1 MHALTSSDDPAPRAD
16 ATPEDATGPA
26 PAPAL
31 TSAAERVARAR
42 EALRAAEERTGARSL
57 SVVPAAE
64 VATRLGSVDAGRRS
78 ARPTSVPVTTPP
90 AALSPTASPHTPSSH
105 IASSRT
111 APSPTALS
119 PTALSPT
126 TLSHTTLSSVVP
138 APAGPAEQG
147 EPAVPA
153 DAPAPL
159 HAVDTIISTE
169 RPPLPVPDELLPL
182 LPAGLRR
189 GITVQVDGST
199 SVLLALL
206 SEASRAGSWAAVVGA
221 PSIGLLAVA
230 QAGIDLSRLVLVP
243 APGAQA
249 APALAAL
256 LDGMDIVVVGPEVSL
271 LRADRR
277 RLVARARERAS
288 VIVSLRPWEGAHMTL
303 AAERTRWSG
312 LGAGSGRLSS
322 RELTVTRTDR
332 AQGITYRHTVT
343 LPFARPAS
351 TAPGV
356 VAPAPVAAPLAAPV
370 TAPDIAPVV
379 VPEPTTAPAAVVAA
393 AHHDAVQPSFAQ
405 VG

>member
-26 PAPAL
+26 PAPTR

-78 ARPTSVPVTTPP
+78 ARPTSVPVTTRP

-105 IASSRT
+105 TASSRT
-111 APSPTALS
+111 APSPTA
-119 PTALSPT
+119 
-126 TLSHTTLSSVVP
+126 LSHTTLSSVVP

-356 VAPAPVAAPLAAPV
+356 VAPAPVAVPLAVPV
-370 TAPDIAPVV
+370 TAPDTAPVV
-379 VPEPTTAPAAVVAA
+379 VPEPITAPAAVVAA

>member
-1 MHALTSSDDPAPRAD
+1 MHALTSSDDPAPRAGTTPGTTADD
-16 ATPEDATGPA
+16 ATA
-26 PAPAL
+26 PTTAAAP
-31 TSAAERVARAR
+31 TSAADRVARAR

-64 VATRLGSVDAGRRS
+64 VATRLGSVDAGRR
-78 ARPTSVPVTTPP
+78 
-90 AALSPTASPHTPSSH
+90 AA
-105 IASSRT
+105 RT
-111 APSPTALS
+111 APAT
-119 PTALSPT
+119 
-126 TLSHTTLSSVVP
+126 P
-138 APAGPAEQG
+138 APTGRTAPPGEAAPQQPAAQDRQREA
-147 EPAVPA
+147 PLATAPRH
-153 DAPAPL
+153 DTPAPL

-169 RPPLPVPDELLPL
+169 RPPLPVPHELSPL

-256 LDGMDIVVVGPEVSL
+256 LDGMDVVVVGPEVSL

-303 AAERTRWSG
+303 TAERTRWSG
-312 LGAGSGRLSS
+312 LGSGSGRLSS

-343 LPFARPAS
+343 LPFARPT
-351 TAPGV
+351 TAVPGV
-356 VAPAPVAAPLAAPV
+356 VAPVPVGVPV
-370 TAPDIAPVV
+370 TAPDAV
-379 VPEPTTAPAAVVAA
+379 PAAVPSTPPAVPAAAAAPVAA
-393 AHHDAVQPSFAQ
+393 AHRDAVQPSFAQ

>member
-105 IASSRT
+105 TASSRT
-111 APSPTALS
+111 APSRTAPS
-119 PTALSPT
+119 PTVP
-126 TLSHTTLSSVVP
+126 SHTTLSSVVP

-332 AQGITYRHTVT
+332 AQGIIYRHTVT

-356 VAPAPVAAPLAAPV
+356 VAPAPVAVPLAVPV

-379 VPEPTTAPAAVVAA
+379 VPEPITAPAAVVTA

>member
-16 ATPEDATGPA
+16 ATPEGATGPA

-119 PTALSPT
+119 HTA
-126 TLSHTTLSSVVP
+126 LSHTTLSSVVP

-356 VAPAPVAAPLAAPV
+356 VAPAPVAVPLAVPV

-379 VPEPTTAPAAVVAA
+379 VPEPITAPAAVVAA

>member
-16 ATPEDATGPA
+16 ATPEDVTGPA

-78 ARPTSVPVTTPP
+78 ARPTSPTVP
-90 AALSPTASPHTPSSH
+90 
-105 IASSRT
+105 
-111 APSPTALS
+111 
-119 PTALSPT
+119 
-126 TLSHTTLSSVVP
+126 SHTTLSSVVP
-138 APAGPAEQG
+138 PAAVRA

-356 VAPAPVAAPLAAPV
+356 VAPAPVAVPLAVPV
-370 TAPDIAPVV
+370 TAPDTAPVV

>member
-31 TSAAERVARAR
+31 STAAERVARAR

-90 AALSPTASPHTPSSH
+90 AALSPTASSHT
-105 IASSRT
+105 ASSRT
-111 APSPTALS
+111 APSPTV
-119 PTALSPT
+119 P
-126 TLSHTTLSSVVP
+126 SHATLSSVVP
-138 APAGPAEQG
+138 PAVGRTEQG

-351 TAPGV
+351 TTSGV
-356 VAPAPVAAPLAAPV
+356 FAPAPVTAPLAEPA

-379 VPEPTTAPAAVVAA
+379 VPEPTTAPAAVAA
-393 AHHDAVQPSFAQ
+393 ARHDAVQPSFAQ

>member
-1 MHALTSSDDPAPRAD
+1 MHALTSSDDPAPRGSAVSGSTAGGTAGPTAD
-16 ATPEDATGPA
+16 SVPGPTAAAA
-26 PAPAL
+26 P
-31 TSAAERVARAR
+31 TSAADRAARAR

-64 VATRLGSVDAGRRS
+64 VATRIGSVDAGRR
-78 ARPTSVPVTTPP
+78 P
-90 AALSPTASPHTPSSH
+90 A
-105 IASSRT
+105 RT
-111 APSPTALS
+111 APA
-119 PTALSPT
+119 A
-126 TLSHTTLSSVVP
+126 P
-138 APAGPAEQG
+138 APVGRAAQT
-147 EPAVPA
+147 EPATPA

-169 RPPLPVPDELLPL
+169 RPPLPVPDELSPL

-288 VIVSLRPWEGAHMTL
+288 IIVSLRPWEGAHMTL

-312 LGAGSGRLSS
+312 LGSGSGRLSS

-332 AQGITYRHTVT
+332 AQGISYRHTVT
-343 LPFARPAS
+343 LPFARPA
-351 TAPGV
+351 TAAPGV
-356 VAPAPVAAPLAAPV
+356 AAPAPV
-370 TAPDIAPVV
+370 TAPVTVPVA
-379 VPEPTTAPAAVVAA
+379 TPAAVSA

>member
-26 PAPAL
+26 PAPAR

-105 IASSRT
+105 TASSRT
-111 APSPTALS
+111 APSPTV
-119 PTALSPT
+119 P
-126 TLSHTTLSSVVP
+126 SHTTLSSVVP
-138 APAGPAEQG
+138 PAAVRA

-303 AAERTRWSG
+303 TAERTRWSG

-351 TAPGV
+351 TTPGV
-356 VAPAPVAAPLAAPV
+356 VAPAPVAVPLAAPV

-393 AHHDAVQPSFAQ
+393 ARHDAVQPSFAQ

>member
-31 TSAAERVARAR
+31 STAAERVARAR

-90 AALSPTASPHTPSSH
+90 AALSPTASPHA
-105 IASSRT
+105 ASS
-111 APSPTALS
+111 PTV
-119 PTALSPT
+119 P
-126 TLSHTTLSSVVP
+126 SHTTLSSVVP
-138 APAGPAEQG
+138 PAVGRTEQG

-351 TAPGV
+351 TTSGVFAPG
-356 VAPAPVAAPLAAPV
+356 PVTAPLAEPA

-379 VPEPTTAPAAVVAA
+379 VPEPTTAPAAVAA
-393 AHHDAVQPSFAQ
+393 ARHDAVQPSFAQ

>member
-1 MHALTSSDDPAPRAD
+1 MHALISSDDPAQAAGTAPGLTAEG
-16 ATPEDATGPA
+16 AAGPA
-26 PAPAL
+26 AAPA
-31 TSAAERVARAR
+31 SPADRAARAR

-64 VATRLGSVDAGRRS
+64 VATRIGSVDAGRRS
-78 ARPTSVPVTTPP
+78 AQTAP
-90 AALSPTASPHTPSSH
+90 AAP
-105 IASSRT
+105 
-111 APSPTALS
+111 
-119 PTALSPT
+119 
-126 TLSHTTLSSVVP
+126 VP
-138 APAGPAEQG
+138 AGRAAQTEPATPAG
-147 EPAVPA
+147 
-153 DAPAPL
+153 APAPL

-169 RPPLPVPDELLPL
+169 RPPLPVPDELSPL

-230 QAGIDLSRLVLVP
+230 QAGVDLSRLVLVP

-271 LRADRR
+271 LHADRR

-288 VIVSLRPWEGAHMTL
+288 IIVSMRPWEGAHMTL

-312 LGAGSGRLSS
+312 LGSGSGRLSS

-343 LPFARPAS
+343 LPFARPAT

-356 VAPAPVAAPLAAPV
+356 AVPAPVTRSVTVPVVAPAEVPVPAAAPV
-370 TAPDIAPVV
+370 VPV
-379 VPEPTTAPAAVVAA
+379 
-393 AHHDAVQPSFAQ
+393 AHRDTVQPSFAQ

>member
-26 PAPAL
+26 PAPARN
-31 TSAAERVARAR
+31 SAAERVARAR

-90 AALSPTASPHTPSSH
+90 AALSPTASSHT
-105 IASSRT
+105 ASSRT
-111 APSPTALS
+111 APSPTV
-119 PTALSPT
+119 P
-126 TLSHTTLSSVVP
+126 SHTTLSSVVP

-351 TAPGV
+351 TTPGV
-356 VAPAPVAAPLAAPV
+356 VAPAPV

-379 VPEPTTAPAAVVAA
+379 VPEPTTAPAVVAA
-393 AHHDAVQPSFAQ
+393 ARHDAVQPSFAQ

>member
-26 PAPAL
+26 PAPTR

-78 ARPTSVPVTTPP
+78 TRPTSVPVTTPP

-119 PTALSPT
+119 HTA
-126 TLSHTTLSSVVP
+126 LSHTTLSSVVP

-356 VAPAPVAAPLAAPV
+356 VAPAPVAVPLAVPV
-370 TAPDIAPVV
+370 TAPDTAPVV
-379 VPEPTTAPAAVVAA
+379 VPEPITAPAAAVAA

>member
-1 MHALTSSDDPAPRAD
+1 MHALSPSDDPAQQAD
-16 ATPEDATGPA
+16 AAPEDMADPA
-26 PAPAL
+26 PAPAQ

-78 ARPTSVPVTTPP
+78 ARTATSAP
-90 AALSPTASPHTPSSH
+90 APALL
-105 IASSRT
+105 
-111 APSPTALS
+111 SPTALS

-126 TLSHTTLSSVVP
+126 TLSSAVP
-138 APAGPAEQG
+138 APAGRAEQT
-147 EPAVPA
+147 EPGVPA

-159 HAVDTIISTE
+159 QAVDTIISTE
-169 RPPLPVPDELLPL
+169 RPPLPVPDELSPL

-312 LGAGSGRLSS
+312 LGAGNGRLSS

-343 LPFARPAS
+343 LPFARPTTA
-351 TAPGV
+351 APGV
-356 VAPAPVAAPLAAPV
+356 VAPAPVTV
-370 TAPDIAPVV
+370 PDV
-379 VPEPTTAPAAVVAA
+379 VPEPGTTPAAVVAA
-393 AHHDAVQPSFAQ
+393 AHRDAVQPSFAQ